1 MFRKDLPPSSRSC
14 HIQASDIIASGEKFA
29 WVSRRSLPCKMVK
42 TDFSVWAFVK
52 QCIGKELSKI
62 TMPIILNE
70 PLSFLQRIAEYM
82 EYSELLDK
90 AVGEKDP
97 IKRMELVS
105 AFAVSSMSSNAG
117 RIGKPFNP
125 LLGETYE
132 LHYRNFVFVAEQV
145 SHHPPITAF
154 HVESDNYSLRATI
167 QFKLRFW
174 GKSVDVQP
182 KGLVTLQLYHFNE
195 SYTWQNVNLTLH
207 NILTGKIWVEHTGTL
222 RITNHSLGLYCQLE
236 FHSSNWSGHGCNRV
250 TGELY
255 APSTLDKMQAV
266 SASNTSHNTTANT
279 TTNTISKNI
288 FNHHSN
294 SYALKRII
302 FGNWSRGLFTVEPN
316 VWNEKEEIIDPKKSS
331 NNNDNDDADGQSVN
345 SSESIELLDYGF
357 EIPLT
362 GQRCLWIATPKPI
375 NSKDY
380 YNFTQYTMGLNELT
394 IRKSKISNDNIT
406 DSQKNSSVIMSNC
419 TNNHREVIPCQKNSM
434 YEQFL
439 PPTDSRYRPDIRLF
453 EMGLIDEAAVE
464 KLRLEEKQR
473 HKRKSLN
480 GLRKISNFN
489 WPISNNHKST
499 GKELN
504 LTSTGMN
511 STTVNNTAKQ
521 FFTNN
526 PFKKAFSSNSTGH
539 RSTPADDNDND
550 KNSCTSTTTTT
561 SDIMN
566 PFTKQEEWLITGD
579 YWKRDWS
586 KCPDLY

>member
-1 MFRKDLPPSSRSC
+1 
-14 HIQASDIIASGEKFA
+14 
-29 WVSRRSLPCKMVK
+29 
-42 TDFSVWAFVK
+42 
-52 QCIGKELSKI
+52 
-62 TMPIILNE
+62 MPIILNE
-70 PLSFLQRIAEYM
+70 PLSFLQRVAEYM
-82 EYSELLDK
+82 EYSELLDQ

-117 RIGKPFNP
+117 RVGKPFNP

-154 HVESDNYSLRATI
+154 HVESDNYSLRATL

-174 GKSVDVQP
+174 GKSIDVQP

-195 SYTWQNVNLTLH
+195 SYTWQNVNLTIH

-236 FHSSNWSGHGCNRV
+236 FHPSNSFGHGCNRV
-250 TGELY
+250 VGELY
-255 APSTLDKMQAV
+255 APSTLDKTQAV
-266 SASNTSHNTTANT
+266 SASNTSHNTTID
-279 TTNTISKNI
+279 TISKNI
-288 FNHHSN
+288 FNHHNN
-294 SYALKRII
+294 SYVLKRII

-316 VWNEKEEIIDPKKSS
+316 VWNEKEEIIDNQPKKNS
-331 NNNDNDDADGQSVN
+331 NNNDNNDADGQSTN
-345 SSESIELLDYGF
+345 SSECIESMDYGF

-380 YNFTQYTMGLNELT
+380 YDFTQYTMGLNELT
-394 IRKSKISNDNIT
+394 ICKSTMSNDNIT
-406 DSQKNSSVIMSNC
+406 DNQKNSSVIMSNC
-419 TNNHREVIPCQKNSM
+419 TNNIRENQPKKNSNNNDNNDADGQSTNSSECIESM
-434 YEQFL
+434 DYG
-439 PPTDSRYRPDIRLF
+439 F
-453 EMGLIDEAAVE
+453 EIPLTGQRCLWIATPKPINSKDYYDFTQYTMGLNELTIYKAASE

-473 HKRKSLN
+473 YKRKSLN
-480 GLRKISNFN
+480 GQRKISNFN
-489 WPISNNHKST
+489 WPISTNHKST
-499 GKELN
+499 GKQLN
-504 LTSTGMN
+504 LTDMN
-511 STTVNNTAKQ
+511 SPTVNNTAKQ

-539 RSTPADDNDND
+539 RSTLADDNDND
-550 KNSCTSTTTTT
+550 KNSCNYCTTTTTTT
-561 SDIMN
+561 SDISSNNSYNQIISPLWFIPSVN
-566 PFTKQEEWLITGD
+566 PFTKQEEWRMTGD